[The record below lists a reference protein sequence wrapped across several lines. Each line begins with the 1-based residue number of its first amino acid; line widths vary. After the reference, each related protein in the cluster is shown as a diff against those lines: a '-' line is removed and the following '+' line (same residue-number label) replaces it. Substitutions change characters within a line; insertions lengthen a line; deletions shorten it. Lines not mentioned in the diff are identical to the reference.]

1 MLESSPSIKV
11 NVRLPHSLREAALAA
26 CEAES
31 RTFSNVVRIAL
42 REWLEDN
49 KYLD

>member
-1 MLESSPSIKV
+1 MLDSSPLIKV
-11 NVRLPHSLREAALAA
+11 NVRISQSLRDAALAA

-31 RTFSNVVRIAL
+31 RTFSNVVRLAL